1 MQLTISINKQSIY
14 SSIKLITGYTSKNV
28 GENVDNIMASDDET
42 TLIDDLINAAVSTIV
57 ASKRKYV
64 PVVSGNNILFNV
76 PNNFSLDI
84 RKSIEESVGRYITNK
99 TLSDWF
105 FISRLPED
113 SKRYTMLAD
122 ADMASVSNLFC
133 SRTKS

>member
-57 ASKRKYV
+57 ASKRKYAPIV
-64 PVVSGNNILFNV
+64 GGNNILFNV
-76 PNNFSLDI
+76 PNNFSSDI
-84 RKSIEESVGRYITNK
+84 RKSIEESVERYITNK
-99 TLSDWF
+99 ALSDWF

-122 ADMASVSNLFC
+122 ADMANVSNLFC

>member
-76 PNNFSLDI
+76 PNNFSSDI
-84 RKSIEESVGRYITNK
+84 RKSIEESVERYITNK

-113 SKRYTMLAD
+113 SKHYTMLAD

>member
-1 MQLTISINKQSIY
+1 MQLAISINKQSIY

-76 PNNFSLDI
+76 PNNFSSDI
-84 RKSIEESVGRYITNK
+84 RESIEESVGRYITNK

-113 SKRYTMLAD
+113 SKRYAMLAD
-122 ADMASVSNLFC
+122 EDMASVSNLFC